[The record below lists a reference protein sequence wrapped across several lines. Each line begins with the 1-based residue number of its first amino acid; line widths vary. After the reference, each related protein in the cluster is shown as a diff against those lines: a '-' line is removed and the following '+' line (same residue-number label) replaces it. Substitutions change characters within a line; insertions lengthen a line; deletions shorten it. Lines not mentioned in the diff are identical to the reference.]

1 MADLAELAAVIDRTI
16 SRDGIQATPVPR
28 LSLIRVSRPS
38 EPVHVLHEP
47 AFCLIARGAK
57 EVIVGER
64 MYAYGPGEFLVV
76 SVDLPLIGQVVE
88 ASPERPYLA
97 LRLDLDPIVL
107 GAVMME
113 AKMHDPPRADSGSGL
128 MLSRLTPE
136 LLDAVLRLARLM
148 TSPSDIPILA
158 PLVEREILYRLLCG
172 EQTSRLRQIAMGDS
186 HFRQVTRAIDWIK
199 RNFTQP
205 FSIQTVAEE
214 ARMSPSALHE
224 HFKAV
229 TAMSPL
235 QYQKQLRL
243 QEARRLILLQGKEAA
258 AAGFEV
264 GYESP
269 SQFSREYRR
278 LFGAPPKRDISRLRT
293 SSSVLVHT

>member
-1 MADLAELAAVIDRTI
+1 V
-16 SRDGIQATPVPR
+16 
-28 LSLIRVSRPS
+28 
-38 EPVHVLHEP
+38 
-47 AFCLIARGAK
+47 K
-57 EVIVGER
+57 
-64 MYAYGPGEFLVV
+64 
-76 SVDLPLIGQVVE
+76 
-88 ASPERPYLA
+88 ASPEQPYLA
-97 LRLDLDPIVL
+97 LRLDLDPVAL

-113 AKMHDPPRADSGSGL
+113 AKMHNPPRPGPALGL
-128 MLSRLTPE
+128 MLSRLTPA
-136 LLDAVLRLARLM
+136 LSDAVLRLLRLM
-148 TSPSDIPILA
+148 TSPGDIPILA

-172 EQTSRLRQIAMGDS
+172 EQTSRLRQIALGDS
-186 HFRQVTRAIDWIK
+186 HLRQVTRAIDWIK

-205 FSIQTVAEE
+205 FSIRAVAEE

-278 LFGAPPKRDISRLRT
+278 LFGAPPKRDTSRLRT
-293 SSSVLVHT
+293 SSYPLVHT